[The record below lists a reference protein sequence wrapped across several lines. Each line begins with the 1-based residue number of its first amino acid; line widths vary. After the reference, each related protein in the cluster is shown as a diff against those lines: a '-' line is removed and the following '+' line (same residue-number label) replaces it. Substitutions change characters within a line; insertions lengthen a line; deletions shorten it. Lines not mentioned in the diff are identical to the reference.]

1 MNFKYYTVL
10 ETSNVK
16 GKPFTCRSCKFQ
28 FRILEEEDRLNW
40 KNLNYICPECKK
52 EHRKRGPFCSQSCH
66 NSHRE
71 VSDKVRENMRKV
83 SEDYHRT
90 PEAIAAKKMINSPL
104 SSDEYGVNIPDFP
117 ELPEGYDI
125 ADKW

>member
-1 MNFKYYTVL
+1 MP
-10 ETSNVK
+10 NVY
-16 GKPFTCRSCKFQ
+16 
-28 FRILEEEDRLNW
+28 RL
-40 KNLNYICPECKK
+40 KKCPNCDK
-52 EHRKRGPFCSQSCH
+52 EHRKKGPFCCQGCS

-71 VSDKVRENMRKV
+71 VSDNQREAMRKV
-83 SEDYHRT
+83 SEDYHKT

-104 SSDEYGVNIPDFP
+104 TTEDYAVDIPNFP

>member
-1 MNFKYYTVL
+1 MPGVY
-10 ETSNVK
+10 
-16 GKPFTCRSCKFQ
+16 
-28 FRILEEEDRLNW
+28 RL
-40 KNLNYICPECKK
+40 KKCPECDK
-52 EHRKRGPFCSQSCH
+52 EHRKKGIFCSQACS

-83 SEDYHRT
+83 GEDYQKT
-90 PEAIAAKKMINSPL
+90 PEAIAQTKMINSPL
-104 SSDEYGVNIPDFP
+104 STEDYAVNIPDFP